1 MAKRVNIVDID
12 RRKIRER
19 FKNKGLITGCDRFPL
34 NHILQDSQ
42 PLKRVA
48 LFLRTLDISPVFYSL
63 HTRIVFQHKLM
74 NGCYR
79 FPVSQEKLR
88 DILCVAGSAVL
99 YNTGIFPVVVLV
111 KIMSPVAPCAA
122 EDRALH
128 RIRDRDDPA
137 AQLCKQQAH
146 LHQF

>member
-1 MAKRVNIVDID
+1 
-12 RRKIRER
+12 
-19 FKNKGLITGCDRFPL
+19 
-34 NHILQDSQ
+34 
-42 PLKRVA
+42 
-48 LFLRTLDISPVFYSL
+48 
-63 HTRIVFQHKLM
+63 M

-79 FPVSQEKLR
+79 FPASQEKLR
-88 DILCVAGSAVL
+88 NILCVSGSTVL
-99 YNTGIFPVVVLV
+99 YNAGVFPVVVLI

-137 AQLCKQQAH
+137 AQLCKQQTL